1 MMPPKAPLVTAA
13 SYAPSPRPFSEMR
26 QQAWPRLKHDNFQQ
40 PAKSLD
46 FNIVAGSA
54 RLTRCGKSSLSVW
67 APATPTT

>member
-40 PAKSLD
+40 PARAIKVFQQAVRRPLLD
-46 FNIVAGSA
+46 AIYFKMAE
-54 RLTRCGKSSLSVW
+54 TKDKK
-67 APATPTT
+67 

>member
-40 PAKSLD
+40 PAK
-46 FNIVAGSA
+46 AASA
-54 RLTRCGKSSLSVW
+54 AESPAAARPRISSSN
-67 APATPTT
+67 